1 MGFSELSSPSL
12 RARETQLLFS
22 PLSNTINSGSLIR
35 IDPRVDFSLKLFHP
49 DTNHSLSFKNSKS
62 DLHSFTK
69 SQNLKDSKKFP
80 QFLRPF
86 NRGGGGIVRD
96 QVEIA
101 ARGVAAG

>member
-49 DTNHSLSFKNSKS
+49 DTITRSPLK
-62 DLHSFTK
+62 T
-69 SQNLKDSKKFP
+69 QNLIYLQSP
-80 QFLRPF
+80 L
-86 NRGGGGIVRD
+86 VH
-96 QVEIA
+96 EIPKSE
-101 ARGVAAG
+101 RFQKISTISSSL

>member
-62 DLHSFTK
+62 DLPERFQKISLHNSFPLIVEEEE
-69 SQNLKDSKKFP
+69 SFGIRSK
-80 QFLRPF
+80 
-86 NRGGGGIVRD
+86 
-96 QVEIA
+96 
-101 ARGVAAG
+101 